1 MATREIIN
9 NLMQDAYVF
18 CAAVCDSSRSELCKL
33 IFPQSCK
40 SCTQTRSTYASGGI
54 SHAEQALVKRSNK
67 VCVHKRLIAD
77 ANCNCTACAPAA
89 PARSSAK
96 GQWWCL
102 FFLRLMQLGQ
112 LSRPYIWSERATPP
126 PFIHSSLRIG
136 EVLPLCWGGCHVPL
150 AWFNDITERVLNKTH
165 CEQQPSLSL

>member
-9 NLMQDAYVF
+9 NLKQDAYVF
-18 CAAVCDSSRSELCKL
+18 CAAVCDSVRSELCKL

-54 SHAEQALVKRSNK
+54 SHAEQALVKRTNK

-89 PARSSAK
+89 SARSSAK
-96 GQWWCL
+96 GQWWCSA
-102 FFLRLMQLGQ
+102 FFAPDATWTAFCEG
-112 LSRPYIWSERATPP
+112 ERATPP